1 MGVDEVGVDEMG
13 VDEIGQSG
21 KSPTSCPAGFV
32 FWLQLYLYW
41 MFD

>member
-21 KSPTSCPAGFV
+21 KSPTSFSAGFV
-32 FWLQLYLYW
+32 FWPQLI
-41 MFD
+41 